1 MTTRTDYEIL
11 LSATRPLGRVDLGG
25 PRAVTMLSLNQIE
38 DLLLALV
45 IMGLPATKPGEAVEV
60 VRPRWRVTG

>member
-1 MTTRTDYEIL
+1 VGI
-11 LSATRPLGRVDLGG
+11 GG

-45 IMGLPATKPGEAVEV
+45 IMGLPALQPGQVLDFRQLDQRADGKAGV
-60 VRPRWRVTG
+60 V